1 MIDTHTR
8 SMNHTLKVGKFH
20 TFESIESSLL
30 KELFRR
36 RKLEAEKSKPSN
48 KKDIFN
54 SFIILSLP
62 TLLFW
67 MAGLRKLSTFQS
79 SFLQSFFSV
88 RLSVLKPRFHIEISK
103 RKFQKCNCKEKRNK
117 WGEKKFFL
125 TEMMSVVWH
134 LRHQII
140 ENLPKMS
147 LMSPLQSHTS
157 FKFFSLAWNQKVF
170 LEWEN

>member
-8 SMNHTLKVGKFH
+8 SMNHTPKVGKFH

-62 TLLFW
+62 TLLFR

-79 SFLQSFFSV
+79 SFLRSFFSV

-117 WGEKKFFL
+117 WGIKKFFFF
-125 TEMMSVVWH
+125 VWH